1 MKNEKTLRDEI
12 AMSMPSEMIPTIND
26 EETTRLISEKY
37 GLEWSDDP
45 VMQIEWAMKYQ
56 AIIRYKFADAMLEV
70 RNAELSKEEV
80 KKN

>member
-1 MKNEKTLRDEI
+1 MKNEKTLRDEV

-37 GLEWSDDP
+37 GLEWSDNP

-70 RNAELSKEEV
+70 RKAELSKEEV